1 MEELVKHFPSLY
13 KIKLEENKIDSLE
26 KLKCLKDLPL
36 RKINLLGNPIAD
48 KEGKYKKELFK
59 LIETL
64 ESVDD
69 TGKNGEQID
78 STSYGGEEDDLEGEE
93 FDDEEEFGEEGD
105 EEGGEEDDEEE
116 EEEDKGNKKHKK

>member
-48 KEGKYKKELFK
+48 KEAKYKKELFK

-93 FDDEEEFGEEGD
+93 FDDEEEYGEEGD

>member
-105 EEGGEEDDEEE
+105 EEGDEEDDEEE

>member
-93 FDDEEEFGEEGD
+93 FDEEEFGEEGD
-105 EEGGEEDDEEE
+105 EEGDEEDDEEE

>member
-93 FDDEEEFGEEGD
+93 FDDEEEYGEEGD